1 MNLIRFSSGIV
12 HNMEM
17 LHSIEPQS
25 DGTIRLAFSSSG
37 AGFLLYRRMDI
48 DLVNAWIAEQGSD
61 PEPTQEMIDAGLR
74 AWYHTADGRD
84 NSGMRAAYNAMCAK
98 RRER

>member
-17 LHSIEPQS
+17 LYSIEPQS
-25 DGTIRLAFSSSG
+25 DGAIRLVFSSSG

-61 PEPTQEMIDAGLR
+61 PEPTQEMIDAGVH
-74 AWYHTADGRD
+74 AWYNSEDGRD
-84 NSGMRAAYNAMCAK
+84 TTSMRLAYKAMCAK
-98 RRER
+98 RRA